1 MHAYSRDEEV
11 IVAGHL
17 EFVHSLASGGGVLI
31 VDAED
36 SVKGPSDPGRERSV
50 MGRALA
56 WSGICGRPQL
66 KVG

>member
-1 MHAYSRDEEV
+1 
-11 IVAGHL
+11 VAGHL
-17 EFVHSLASGGGVLI
+17 EFVHSLASRGGVLI
-31 VDAED
+31 VDVED
-36 SVKGPSDPGRERSV
+36 SLKGPSDPGRERSV